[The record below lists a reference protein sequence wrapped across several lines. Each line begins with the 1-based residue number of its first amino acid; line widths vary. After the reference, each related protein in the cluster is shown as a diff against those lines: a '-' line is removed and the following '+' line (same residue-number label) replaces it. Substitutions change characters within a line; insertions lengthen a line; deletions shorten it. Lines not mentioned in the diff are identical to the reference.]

1 MHAINLFLDLSK
13 TKIPD
18 VIYFLEVTIYD
29 DVLLFLIDFNVSHSP
44 SLCLSAQ

>member
-18 VIYFLEVTIYD
+18 VIYFLDVIIYD
-29 DVLLFLIDFNVSHSP
+29 DVYYF
-44 SLCLSAQ
+44 